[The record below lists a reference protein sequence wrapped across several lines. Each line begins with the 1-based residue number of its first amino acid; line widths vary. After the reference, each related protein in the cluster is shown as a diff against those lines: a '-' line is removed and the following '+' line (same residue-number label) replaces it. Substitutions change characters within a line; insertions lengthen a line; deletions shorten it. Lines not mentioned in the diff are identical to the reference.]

1 MRSAMR
7 TLDRGTLRDI
17 ALVCLADALVGASF
31 GAIAVSGGLPAWVP
45 VAMSLLVFAGGS
57 QFAAVGVVLAGG
69 GPIAAVV
76 TGLVLNAR
84 LLPFGF
90 AVADVLGGGWRAKLL
105 GAQML
110 TDESAAFTLLQRDP
124 KARRAAF
131 WICGVALFAVWNIA
145 VLLGAMAGGAIGDT
159 DALGLDAAFPAVL
172 LALVLPSLA
181 DRSVRNPALAGAVAA
196 VAATPFL
203 PAGLPVL
210 LALVALVPA
219 ARAALRRTPA
229 RTPGAELE
237 ADPEPESGPLSGSRP
252 EPVGEAR

>member
-1 MRSAMR
+1 MR

-31 GAIAVSGGLPAWVP
+31 GAIAVSGGLPPWVP
-45 VAMSLLVFAGGS
+45 VAMSVLVFAGGS

-90 AVADVLGGGWRAKLL
+90 AVADVLGGRWRDRLL
-105 GAQML
+105 GAHVL
-110 TDESAAFTLLQRDP
+110 TDESTAFTLQQRDP
-124 KARRAAF
+124 KARRAAY
-131 WICGVALFAVWNIA
+131 WVCGLALFAAWNIA
-145 VLLGAMAGGAIGDT
+145 VLLGTLAGGAIGDT

-172 LALVLPSLA
+172 LALVLPSLT
-181 DRSVRNPALAGAVAA
+181 DRSVRNPALAGAVLA

-203 PAGLPVL
+203 PPGLPVL
-210 LALVALVPA
+210 LALAALVPA
-219 ARAALRRTPA
+219 VRTALRRTPA
-229 RTPGAELE
+229 PAARAAEP
-237 ADPEPESGPLSGSRP
+237 A
-252 EPVGEAR
+252 GEAR